1 MSVTIHRHRTRTFDE
16 HRQTDG
22 NGKKMVLEPSPC
34 CVPVQFIKKPSGRC
48 TAPIVNQAFLGSRRS
63 LSMKIRVSSKIASR
77 VQKLPKCLIFVF
89 LLVGF
94 GVGNDK
100 RRFHG
105 VGAKFSKP
113 TVFGDANPFTEAG
126 LSRGP

>member
-1 MSVTIHRHRTRTFDE
+1 MHRPNR
-16 HRQTDG
+16 
-22 NGKKMVLEPSPC
+22 EP
-34 CVPVQFIKKPSGRC
+34 G
-48 TAPIVNQAFLGSRRS
+48 FLGIAAFVVDEDRGEFE
-63 LSMKIRVSSKIASR
+63 IASR
-77 VQKLPKCLIFVF
+77 VRKLPKCLIFVF

>member
-1 MSVTIHRHRTRTFDE
+1 M
-16 HRQTDG
+16 
-22 NGKKMVLEPSPC
+22 
-34 CVPVQFIKKPSGRC
+34 
-48 TAPIVNQAFLGSRRS
+48 NQAFLGSRRS